1 MLKTGNFSYRNWA
14 LLQIADLRNVFAQGS
29 KPLLHYPSGTMPI
42 VCQNGENI
50 CVVRHI
56 NTLWKSGSRIR
67 SGFLCKNLIH
77 PFGKCWLNCLW
88 ISCVL

>member
-1 MLKTGNFSYRNWA
+1 VRHNSTLWKYLCRAAHQYALKIFVSCGTSIR
-14 LLQIADLRNVFAQGS
+14 
-29 KPLLHYPSGTMPI
+29 SG
-42 VCQNGENI
+42 NI

-77 PFGKCWLNCLW
+77 PFGKCWLNCL
-88 ISCVL
+88 